1 MRPHSHSSRPLFPS
15 GACEARLAP
24 VFDLLTAFFLE
35 PGTRGPVRRVRF
47 DELLFTLLGRVP
59 DPVSFVPQLPPFV
72 SRLALKIGGTA
83 GLIAG
88 SGAVLLPQATVWSAP
103 AIGLGVAGIVYA
115 AGHVWLHRRLRHL
128 QTILRQIRNHE
139 FDDLTPPSGP
149 KGDELSMLLW
159 EVYRT
164 GQSLENE
171 IRELKEMES
180 YRREFIGN
188 VSHELKTPI
197 FSVQGFAETLL
208 DGALDDEQVNRTFL
222 EKILHNVTRL
232 EHLARD
238 LSAITKIETGEME
251 MAQEQ
256 FDLAPLFQEI
266 QDSLELKADEKDITL
281 RTEVADEVVSAYGDT
296 DRIRRV
302 LVNLVDNAIKYTD
315 AGGTVALQARPHS
328 AEEVAFQVQ
337 DNGIGIPDEHLARLT
352 ERFYRVDKSRSRN
365 EGGTG
370 LGLAIVKHILGAHDR
385 DLHVESTPGEGS
397 TFWFTLPTTP
407 LPTLSTA

>member
-1 MRPHSHSSRPLFPS
+1 MRPPSSAS
-15 GACEARLAP
+15 GRW
-24 VFDLLTAFFLE
+24 
-35 PGTRGPVRRVRF
+35 
-47 DELLFTLLGRVP
+47 
-59 DPVSFVPQLPPFV
+59 LPPFV
-72 SRLALKIGGTA
+72 NRLALKIASPVVVVALAGGLWTA
-83 GLIAG
+83 PSAG
-88 SGAVLLPQATVWSAP
+88 TAVLLSLLL
-103 AIGLGVAGIVYA
+103 GGVAYT
-115 AGHVWLHRRLRHL
+115 AGHYWLHRP
-128 QTILRQIRNHE
+128 LRQMRGTLRSIRQHD
-139 FDDLTPPSGP
+139 FDAITAPSSLQD
-149 KGDELSMLLW
+149 DELNLLFW

-164 GQSLENE
+164 GQRLDNE
-171 IRELKEMES
+171 IQELKERES

-251 MAQEQ
+251 MSREP

-266 QDSLELKADEKDITL
+266 QESLELKAEEKEITL
-281 RTEVADEVVSAYGDT
+281 HTDMADEVSAAYADT
-296 DRIRRV
+296 DRIQRV

-315 AGGTVALQARPHS
+315 EGGTVTLRARPHA
-328 AEEVAFQVQ
+328 AEEVAFRVE
-337 DNGIGIPDEHLARLT
+337 DNGIGIPEEHLPRLT

-385 DLHVESTPGEGS
+385 DLRVESTPGEGS
-397 TFWFTLPTTP
+397 TFWFTLPTTS
-407 LPTLSTA
+407 LPTRETGPQSVKT

>member
-1 MRPHSHSSRPLFPS
+1 MRSPSSAS
-15 GACEARLAP
+15 GHWLP
-24 VFDLLTAFFLE
+24 
-35 PGTRGPVRRVRF
+35 
-47 DELLFTLLGRVP
+47 
-59 DPVSFVPQLPPFV
+59 SFVN
-72 SRLALKIGGTA
+72 RLALKIASPVIVTAVLVCGVATPLSIWTA
-83 GLIAG
+83 GLLG
-88 SGAVLLPQATVWSAP
+88 LVL
-103 AIGLGVAGIVYA
+103 GGVAYA
-115 AGHVWLHRRLRHL
+115 AGHYWLHRP
-128 QTILRQIRNHE
+128 LRQMRHTLRSIRQHD
-139 FDDLTPPSGP
+139 FDAITAPSSLQD
-149 KGDELSMLLW
+149 DELNLLFW

-164 GQSLENE
+164 GQRLDNE
-171 IRELKEMES
+171 IQELKERES

-197 FSVQGFAETLL
+197 FSAQGFAETLL

-251 MAQEQ
+251 MSQEQ

-266 QDSLELKADEKDITL
+266 QDSLELKAEEKNITL
-281 RTEVADEVVSAYGDT
+281 HTAVADDVASAYGDK

-315 AGGTVALQARPHS
+315 AGGFVALEARPHS
-328 AEEVAFQVQ
+328 AEEVAFRVE
-337 DNGIGIPDEHLARLT
+337 DNGIGIPDEHLPRLT

-385 DLHVESTPGEGS
+385 DLHVESAPDEGS

-407 LPTLSTA
+407 LPTLNTT